1 MRAVRGREVEMDD
14 SASSDAR
21 KLGWPETLDGAGA
34 ASIAGGGKPE
44 LPFHKNLEP
53 IPKVGT
59 GL

>member
-1 MRAVRGREVEMDD
+1 MDD
-14 SASSDAR
+14 STSSDAR
-21 KLGWPETLDGAGA
+21 KLGWTETLDGAGA